1 MKDGNS
7 GLVVISITVI
17 RRGEDSQGERSIM
30 FRHLVFVALAIHFMS
45 PYDQTEL
52 ITLQESLTL
61 GRTVEIAAASQL
73 IILKSVRGGIDGVT
87 PQQIAHR
94 LSLRYLHKT
103 VDPLNF
109 I

>member
-1 MKDGNS
+1 M
-7 GLVVISITVI
+7 VSITVI
-17 RRGEDSQGERSIM
+17 RRGEDRQGDWPIIV
-30 FRHLVFVALAIHFMS
+30 RHLVFVALAIDLMS

-73 IILKSVRGGIDGVT
+73 IILKSVRAGIDGVT

-94 LSLRYLHKT
+94 LSLCYLHKT